1 MSAPSPSLPLG
12 TVLVVGGCGF
22 LGHHIVKELL
32 DDPSCSSIAVMSRDP
47 SINCYEGVS
56 YLTGDITSRDDVKQV
71 LEQVKPHV
79 IINTASP
86 IAYLDYEHAPQ
97 NFKVNVDGNRH
108 LISCA
113 MAIGTVR
120 AFVYT
125 SSAPIVAGGG
135 GEYDHADES
144 WPTLAVL
151 RKGDPYHLAKAL
163 GDQLVL
169 DANNPHGMRTL
180 CIRPTAMYG
189 EGDRQMIGHTLNVL
203 EKKQTNVWL
212 GYNNVFMD
220 TVYVGHV
227 ATAHVLAARALLA
240 GITDPNAPK
249 VDGEAFN
256 ITDDEPVEPW
266 TFFRKIWVAAGDTTP
281 LSSIWMLPP
290 WLALLMVAIAEWF
303 TWMVSFGTRRPK
315 LLTKERIEFVLYTRT
330 YSIEKARTKLGYK
343 PWMEVSEAIRRAVD
357 AAMKERK
364 GLAVNVKLD

>member
-1 MSAPSPSLPLG
+1 MPLPPPTIPLG

-22 LGHHIVKELL
+22 LGHHIVRELL
-32 DDPSCSSIAVMSRDP
+32 NDPSCTAVAVMSRDP
-47 SINCYEGVS
+47 SMNRYEGVT
-56 YLTGDITSRDDVKQV
+56 YLTGDIVSRADV
-71 LEQVKPHV
+71 ERIINQVKPNV

-113 MAIGTVR
+113 NAIGTVK

-125 SSAPIVAGGG
+125 SSAPIVAGSGG
-135 GEYDHADES
+135 AYSRADETV
-144 WPTLAVL
+144 PTLAVL

-169 DANNPHGMRTL
+169 DANNPHGMRT
-180 CIRPTAMYG
+180 CTIRPTAMYG

-212 GYNNVFMD
+212 GYNDVLMD
-220 TVYVGHV
+220 VVYVEHV
-227 ATAHVLAARALLA
+227 ARAHLLAAHGLLK
-240 GITDPNAPK
+240 GINDPNAPK

-256 ITDDEPVEPW
+256 ITDDKPMEPW
-266 TFFRKIWVAAGDTTP
+266 TFFRKIWVAAGDKTP
-281 LSSIWMLPP
+281 LSSIWYIPP
-290 WLALLMVAIAEWF
+290 WLTLLMIAIAEWF
-303 TWMVSFGTRRPK
+303 TWIISFGTRRPK

-330 YSIEKARTKLGYK
+330 YSIKKARERLGYS
-343 PWMEVSEAIRRAVD
+343 PFMEVSEALRRAVN
-357 AAMKERK
+357 AALKERSGAIAGMK
-364 GLAVNVKLD
+364 IS

>member
-1 MSAPSPSLPLG
+1 MPLPAPSLPLG

-32 DDPSCSSIAVMSRDP
+32 DDPSCTSIAVMNRDP
-47 SINCYEGVS
+47 SANRYEGVT
-56 YLTGDITSRDDVKQV
+56 YLTGDIAFRANVERV
-71 LEQVKPHV
+71 VNEVKPNV

-97 NFKVNVDGNRH
+97 NFRVNVDGNRH

-113 MAIGTVR
+113 RAVGTVK
-120 AFVYT
+120 AYVYT

-135 GEYDHADES
+135 GEYSRADETF
-144 WPTLAVL
+144 PTLAVL

-169 DANNPHGMRTL
+169 DANDPHGMRT
-180 CIRPTAMYG
+180 CTIRPTAMYG

-203 EKKQTNVWL
+203 EARQTNVWL
-212 GYNNVFMD
+212 GYNNVLMD

-227 ATAHVLAARALLA
+227 ARAHVLAARGLLA
-240 GITDPNAPK
+240 GIADPDAPK

-256 ITDDEPVEPW
+256 ITDDKPIEPW
-266 TFFRKIWVAAGDTTP
+266 TFFRKIWVAAGDKTP
-281 LSSIWMLPP
+281 LESIWYIPP
-290 WLALLMVAIAEWF
+290 WLTFLMIAIAEWF
-303 TWMVSFGTRRPK
+303 TWVISSGTRRPK

-330 YSIEKARTKLGYK
+330 YSIRKARERLGYG
-343 PWMEVSEAIRRAVD
+343 PFLEVSEAIRRAVNH
-357 AAMKERK
+357 ALKQRS
-364 GLAVNVKLD
+364 GGVKLA